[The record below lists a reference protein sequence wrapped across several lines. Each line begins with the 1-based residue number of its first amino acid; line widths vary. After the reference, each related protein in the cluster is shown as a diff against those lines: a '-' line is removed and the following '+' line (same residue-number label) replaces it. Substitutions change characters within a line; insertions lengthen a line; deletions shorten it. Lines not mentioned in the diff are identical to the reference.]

1 MRLAVVLFAVTL
13 GGIGEVQALPL
24 AKLPELE
31 AEAARWEAS
40 TPAGIEPGSVY
51 SIQYHLTIAKEIQG
65 SYRDNAQRIFDRAA
79 AMMDDVRAGRDPYRT
94 ARGFVMRG
102 FPSPLSE
109 TRQGYS
115 VYVPRNYDPSRPTP
129 LLVMLHG
136 GSSNHSLFL
145 AVVFGN
151 DVEWATYHT
160 HWWDLYRP
168 QWDTDFLVLAP
179 DGMGQVMWRWMGERD
194 VLDAI
199 DDVQRHYNVDANRI
213 FLNGLSNG
221 GVGAYSIGVR
231 HAWRFASVLP
241 MAGAPS
247 WLQYHRGAVT
257 ATERT
262 LMQQWSSM
270 DQLDNFRNTKL
281 SFFHGTQDRGPMA
294 PAFPR
299 ALDKAL
305 TARGIAHTF
314 REYDTGHDVLYWVHR
329 RGKIYPELAKIR
341 RNPRPTEVWI
351 ETRDYRAARQHW
363 AEIAR
368 MPEYPALAKLHAKVV
383 DGARVT
389 VETEKADRVV
399 LHLGDVP
406 LQNAGRATVVLDGD
420 EVRLDA
426 PPAQGQPAGV
436 AAFVRRG
443 GHWRLDDGRGE
454 GGLRKI
460 PGLSGPITDALMDG
474 TVYVYGTRKPDEVDV
489 LRRSAEVASRGWPL
503 WSHAYHA
510 AVLPEDQVTT
520 DLMRRRHVV
529 VFGTAESS
537 TLIAAASRFL
547 PIRIEPGAIVLRDQ
561 RLTGREVG
569 VRMIYPNPLADG
581 LRYLIVQAGVTA
593 AGVQAGNRL
602 PDFVPD
608 YVVYDGR
615 TIRERARLVFGRKPP
630 IEAGF
635 FDAHWRLGPAPAE

>member
-1 MRLAVVLFAVTL
+1 MTRAAVILAVLFGGTGVARAV
-13 GGIGEVQALPL
+13 PL
-24 AKLPELE
+24 SKMPELE
-31 AEAARWEAS
+31 AEAARLEAA
-40 TPAGIEPGSVY
+40 PPPGISPGSIY

-79 AMMDDVRAGRDPYRT
+79 EMLEDVRAGRDPYTT

-115 VYVPRNYDPSRPTP
+115 VYVPRSYDPSRPTP

-160 HWWDLYRP
+160 HWWDFYRP

-199 DDVQRHYNVDANRI
+199 EDVQRHYNVDADRI
-213 FLNGLSNG
+213 YLNGLSNG

-247 WLQYHRGAVT
+247 WLQYHRGAVRPV
-257 ATERT
+257 ERI
-262 LMQQWSSM
+262 LMEQWSSM
-270 DQLDNFRNTKL
+270 AMPDNFRNTKL
-281 SFFHGTQDRGPMA
+281 SFFHGLQDRGPMS
-294 PAFPR
+294 PTFPR
-299 ALDKAL
+299 ELSKLL
-305 TARGIAHTF
+305 TGRGIQHTF
-314 REYDTGHDVLYWVHR
+314 REFDTGHDVLYWVHR
-329 RGKIYPELAKIR
+329 RGKIYGELAKVR
-341 RNPRPTEVWI
+341 RNPHPAEVWI

-363 AEIAR
+363 AQIAR
-368 MPEYPALAKLHAKVV
+368 MPEYPALAKLHAKVE
-383 DGARVT
+383 DGRRVV
-389 VETEKADRVV
+389 VETENADRVV
-399 LHLGDVP
+399 LYPGDMPLGER
-406 LQNAGRATVVLDGD
+406 GRSTVILDGD
-420 EVRLDA
+420 EVPLESGAA
-426 PPAQGQPAGV
+426 PT
-436 AAFVRRG
+436 AAFVRRAG
-443 GHWRLDDGRGE
+443 RWRLDDGRPDP
-454 GGLRKI
+454 GLRKV
-460 PGLSGPITDALMDG
+460 PGLSGPITDALMDR
-474 TVYVYGTRKPDEVDV
+474 TLYVYGTRQPGEVDA

-510 AVLPEDQVTT
+510 PVLPEDQVTPEM
-520 DLMRRRHVV
+520 MRRHHVV
-529 VFGTAESS
+529 VFGTVASS
-537 TLIAAASRFL
+537 TLIAGAARYL
-547 PIRIEPGAIVLRDQ
+547 PIGIEEDAIVLRDR

-569 VRMIYPNPLADG
+569 VRMIVPNPLAEN
-581 LRYLIVQAGVTA
+581 LRYLIVQAGLTT

-615 TIRERARLVFGRKPP
+615 EIRERPRLVFGRNGLL
-630 IEAGF
+630 EEGF
-635 FDAHWRLGPAPAE
+635 FDAHWRLGPPPAER